1 VICFRSPSSAEL
13 SERIFCASGS
23 GDATPEPIGARV
35 VPHSV
40 QKLVPFALRCPQ
52 DGHVAASAVP
62 QLPQHFAPSG
72 FVAPQL
78 LQVIVATLRP
88 GV

>member
-1 VICFRSPSSAEL
+1 
-13 SERIFCASGS
+13 
-23 GDATPEPIGARV
+23 
-35 VPHSV
+35 V

-62 QLPQHFAPSG
+62 QLPQNFAPSG
-72 FVAPQL
+72 FVAAQS
-78 LQVIVATLRP
+78 LQVMVVTLRP